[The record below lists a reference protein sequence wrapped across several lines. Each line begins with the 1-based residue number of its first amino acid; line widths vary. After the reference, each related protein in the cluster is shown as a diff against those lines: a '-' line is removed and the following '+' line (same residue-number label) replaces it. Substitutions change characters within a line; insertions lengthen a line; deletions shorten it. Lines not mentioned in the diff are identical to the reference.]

1 MFFAPGPERASEIC
15 GIDIAAN
22 QSLTYGALQERVE
35 RRKKD
40 LPGDKAL
47 IFLDADNSFR
57 FIIDYLACLQMNH
70 AVFLVPKANET
81 TLAAQREIYRP
92 GFALKSNGQIEQY
105 EDSVSDI
112 HPELAVLL
120 STSGST
126 GSPKL
131 VKLSYRNLQ
140 SNAEAICAYLELTS
154 SDRALCHLSPSYSYG
169 LSILNSHLLCGG
181 SLAITARTFAEPE
194 FWQDLQTSQATS
206 FAGVPL
212 TFETITNRSFPKAD
226 YPHLRYVTQAGG
238 KLSPAL
244 VAQMTRNFSAEGVS
258 FFVMYGQTEASPR
271 ISYLPPDLAPENA
284 NTIGK
289 PVPGGTLE
297 LLDPDGHLIDT
308 PDTPGELVYRGPNVM
323 MGYAQHSDDLSKG
336 YELDALHTGDI
347 AVRQSNGLYAIVG
360 RISRFV
366 KMFGLRISLDDIQ
379 TYLKEIEPNCV
390 VTGTDSQII
399 VATTDAEKLDVQ
411 DVASSFGLPPRC
423 FRLMPYEQVPR
434 LANGKPNFA
443 GILEDA
449 GATQEQD
456 STLIGGLIEKSLAA
470 LGLSTTTASSVTEL
484 VKLELDLSE
493 IDEDQPLE
501 ALEFDSLTYVNIA
514 LDLEEMLRE
523 DLPED
528 WMSLPL
534 RELESTYQKRALNP

>member
-1 MFFAPGPERASEIC
+1 MFFDSLPERASSIC

-22 QSLTYGALQERVE
+22 QSLTYGELQERIE
-35 RRKKD
+35 ARKKD
-40 LPGDKAL
+40 LPSDKAL
-47 IFLDADNSFR
+47 IFLEADNSFR
-57 FIIDYLACLQMNH
+57 FMVDYLACLQLNH
-70 AVFLVPKANET
+70 AVFLVPKTNESV
-81 TLAAQREIYRP
+81 LAAQRELYRP
-92 GFALKSNGQIEQY
+92 SLSLKSTGDIEQHN
-105 EDSVSDI
+105 EGVSDI

-131 VKLSYRNLQ
+131 VKLSYGNLQ
-140 SNAEAICAYLELTS
+140 SNAEAICEYLGLTS
-154 SDRALCHLSPSYSYG
+154 ADRALCHLSPSYSYG

-181 SLAITARTFAEPE
+181 SLAITSHTFAEPE
-194 FWQDLQTSQATS
+194 FWQDLQGAQATS

-244 VAQMTRNFSAEGVS
+244 VKQMTTSFRAEGVS

-271 ISYLPPDLAPENA
+271 ISYLPPELAEENA

-289 PVPGGTLE
+289 PVPGGRLE
-297 LLDPDGHLIDT
+297 LLDTDGNLIEAA
-308 PDTPGELVYRGPNVM
+308 DTPGELVYRGPNVM
-323 MGYAQHSDDLSKG
+323 MGYALDSDDLAKG
-336 YELDALHTGDI
+336 YELEALRTGDI
-347 AVRQSNGLYAIVG
+347 AIRQSNDLYAIVG
-360 RISRFV
+360 RMSRFV

-379 TYLKEIEPNCV
+379 SHLKEIEPTCV
-390 VTGTDSQII
+390 VTGNDSQIVI
-399 VATTDAEKLDVQ
+399 ATTDAEKLDLHET
-411 DVASSFGLPPRC
+411 ALSFGLPARS
-423 FRLMPYEQVPR
+423 FKILPYDQVPR
-434 LANGKPNFA
+434 LANGKPDFA

-449 GATQEQD
+449 MSAQAPEK
-456 STLIGGLIEKSLAA
+456 TLFGGLIAKSLLA
-470 LGLSTTTASSVTEL
+470 LGLSTTSASSVTEL

-493 IDEDQPLE
+493 IDETQPLE

-514 LDLEEMLRE
+514 LDLEEMLGE
-523 DLPED
+523 DLPEN

-534 RELESTYQKRALNP
+534 KELETIHQKRALN